1 MKRLRENPGFTII
14 ELIAVLMILGIVAF
28 VLSNV
33 IVYGVQGYF
42 FAQNAN
48 QTSQKA
54 QLAMTRLNTELTNI
68 TNISLASADQID
80 FTTPRN
86 SPSCLLDEGCQYRIK
101 RTGTN
106 LTLEATDTVPLVSGA
121 QVLIAGLNAGN
132 DGKTFLS
139 YCKQNETASCT
150 WTTTDGLNSLATIKI
165 QIALDFPDSAPLY
178 FHSSINPR
186 GSGIITAPNIQ

>member
-1 MKRLRENPGFTII
+1 MKRLSKNQGFTVI
-14 ELIAVLMILGIVAF
+14 ELIVVLMILSIVAF

-42 FAQNAN
+42 FARNAN
-48 QTSQKA
+48 QSSQKA
-54 QLAMTRLNTELTNI
+54 QLAMTRLNTELTNM

-101 RTGTN
+101 RTGAN
-106 LTLEATDTVPLVSGA
+106 LTLETTDTVPLVSGE
-121 QVLIAGLNAGN
+121 QVLIAGLNVGN

-139 YCKQNETASCT
+139 YCKQNETTDCT
-150 WTTTDGLNSLATIKI
+150 WTTADGLNALATIKI
-165 QIALDFPDSAPLY
+165 QIALDFPDSKPLY

-186 GSGIITAPNIQ
+186 GCGIITAPNIQ